1 MFVSQSRI
9 GRIENR
15 YEWLNREI
23 KQSKRSYRIERI
35 SMCIW
40 HTRRMILQESKTI
53 KQSKIKKIST
63 KL

>member
-23 KQSKRSYRIERI
+23 KQSKEVI
-35 SMCIW
+35 
-40 HTRRMILQESKTI
+40 ESKGFPCVFGVQGHKRKFTFI
-53 KQSKIKKIST
+53 
-63 KL
+63 LH

>member
-9 GRIENR
+9 GRIENH

-40 HTRRMILQESKTI
+40 RTRT
-53 KQSKIKKIST
+53 
-63 KL
+63 